1 MRNCSWAIH
10 IRHRFGATDFVFKK
24 SIREKSFVG
33 ANFFLAF

>member
-1 MRNCSWAIH
+1 MRNRWWAIH
-10 IRHRFGATDFVFKK
+10 ILHLLGATGFFFKK